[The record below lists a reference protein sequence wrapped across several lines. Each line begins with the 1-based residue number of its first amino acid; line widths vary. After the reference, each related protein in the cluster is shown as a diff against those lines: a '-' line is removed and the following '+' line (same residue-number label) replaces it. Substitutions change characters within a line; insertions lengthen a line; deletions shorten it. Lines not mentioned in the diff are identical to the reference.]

1 MPRPLPHKD
10 KAMFEKLLE
19 VEKRY
24 EALTAQM
31 YDPNITPGSMIAVMR
46 EHAALTPLIDKLREY
61 KEAKKG
67 IEDAEAMLSDP
78 EMKELAQAELET
90 LKPRVAPLEQE
101 LKLMLLPKDPA
112 DDKDVIMEFRP
123 GTGGDEAELFT
134 AQLLRL
140 YMRYAERRGWKP
152 ELISTQETGIGG
164 VKDAQL
170 AIHGQGAYSQ
180 LKFEGGVHRVQ
191 RVPVTESGG
200 RIHTSTS
207 TVAVMPEVEEVDV
220 AIDEK
225 KDLKIDT
232 YLSAG
237 AGGQNVQKNETAI
250 RITHLPTGIVVACQD
265 QRSQL
270 QNKEQAL
277 RVLRAKLYEI
287 ELEKQQSAEQAKRRL
302 QVGSGDRSDKIRTY
316 NFPQDRLTDHRI
328 GLTVHG
334 LNQVMDGDV
343 QHVIDALVTTD
354 QADKLTDAEE

>member
-1 MPRPLPHKD
+1 
-10 KAMFEKLLE
+10 
-19 VEKRY
+19 
-24 EALTAQM
+24 
-31 YDPNITPGSMIAVMR
+31 
-46 EHAALTPLIDKLREY
+46 
-61 KEAKKG
+61 
-67 IEDAEAMLSDP
+67 
-78 EMKELAQAELET
+78 
-90 LKPRVAPLEQE
+90 
-101 LKLMLLPKDPA
+101 
-112 DDKDVIMEFRP
+112 
-123 GTGGDEAELFT
+123 
-134 AQLLRL
+134 
-140 YMRYAERRGWKP
+140 
-152 ELISTQETGIGG
+152 TGIGG

-287 ELEKQQSAEQAKRRL
+287 EVEKQQSAEQAKRRL

>member
-1 MPRPLPHKD
+1 
-10 KAMFEKLLE
+10 MFEKLLE

-24 EALTAQM
+24 DALTAQLS
-31 YDPNITPGSMIAVMR
+31 DPAIAMDSTKYMPVAR
-46 EHAALTPLIDKLREY
+46 EHAALTEIVEKLRDY
-61 KEAKKG
+61 KRVKQG
-67 IEDAEAMLSDP
+67 IIDAEEMVSEP
-78 EMKELAQAELET
+78 EMRELAQAELDE
-90 LKPRVAPLEQE
+90 LKPRIPVLERE
-101 LKLMLLPKDPA
+101 LTLMLLPKDPA

-134 AQLLRL
+134 GELLRL

-152 ELISTQETGIGG
+152 ELIQAQETGIGG

-180 LKFEGGVHRVQ
+180 MKFEGGVHRVQ
-191 RVPVTESGG
+191 RVPSTESGG

-220 AIDEK
+220 KIDP
-225 KDLKIDT
+225 KDLEIDT

-250 RITHLPTGIVVACQD
+250 RIKHKPTGIVVACQD

-270 QNKEQAL
+270 QNREQAM
-277 RVLRAKLYEI
+277 RVLRSRLYDI
-287 ELEKQQSAEQAKRRL
+287 EVAERDKGIQATRRL
-302 QVGSGDRSDKIRTY
+302 QVGSGERSDKIRTY
-316 NFPQDRLTDHRI
+316 NFPQDRITDHRI

-334 LNQVMDGDV
+334 MGQILDGDI
-343 QHVIDALVTTD
+343 QHIIDALVTTD
-354 QADKLTDAEE
+354 QADKLQQGGLDG